1 MHRRPACLTLC
12 SILAHTVP
20 LNLLLVDD
28 HTIVTDGI
36 RALLEGNSSIVIKGE
51 ASNGQLALEM
61 LRALKIDLVLLDV
74 DMPVMNGIQTLEQIK
89 KEFPDI
95 KVVMLTMHEEKALI
109 NTLLQMG
116 ADGYLLKNAS
126 KEDLLVCLDRVSNNV
141 TYISSEVNAILLQ
154 SEPAKQRNPLFDQ
167 LTDRELEI
175 IALIAQG
182 LSNKEIGEK
191 LFISHRTVD
200 THRTNVMSK
209 LGVHNVA
216 GIVKFAIVNGL
227 LED

>member
-1 MHRRPACLTLC
+1 MRRPPACLTLC
-12 SILAHTVP
+12 SILAHTVQ

-36 RALLEGNSSIVIKGE
+36 RALLGGNASIVIKGE

-109 NTLLQMG
+109 NTLLQLG

-126 KEDLLVCLDRVSNNV
+126 KEDLLVCLERVSNNV
-141 TYISSEVNAILLQ
+141 SYISPEVNAILLQ

-216 GIVKFAIVNGL
+216 GIVRFAINNGL
-227 LED
+227 AN